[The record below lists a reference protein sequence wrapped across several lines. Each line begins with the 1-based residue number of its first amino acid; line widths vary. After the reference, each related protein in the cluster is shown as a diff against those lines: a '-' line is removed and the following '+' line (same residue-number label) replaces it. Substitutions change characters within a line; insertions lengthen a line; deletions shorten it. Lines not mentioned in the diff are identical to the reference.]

1 MKYVII
7 RINDISDIDTSRIS
21 VYDLNNR
28 YVDTLGNMYGLKYN
42 KSLRKIEVI
51 KIVRTHEKNAAG
63 YRQMISQN
71 KKARGEASD
80 TVEPSGYEEGVE
92 EAILKVEE
100 FNPETFIENTMELVR
115 THRERLKGIIMNIRN
130 SNIVVKENK
139 TESNQLDDIFRN
151 LEIDGIQAAE
161 NLANYQKEL
170 INYPRSL
177 TYYQAKMDERARTII
192 ETLSSSNSKV
202 MRFIYLVEMLDNI
215 RALYRVIEKSVRG
228 LKSFLDERNSDDTKW
243 STNHEKQSYRDGIV
257 SIETTMNEIEKLQD
271 NLRLL
276 EEYAYTPEHFA

>member
-92 EAILKVEE
+92 EAILEVEE

-243 STNHEKQSYRDGIV
+243 ATNHEKQSYRDGIV